1 MPDLDRR
8 AAAGRDDVA
17 GREQRCCARG
27 AGLEKREAERR
38 RAGNAE
44 RPGSPQEFFSADRC
58 VGCLIVHGSPYRI
71 KIAFPATILRI
82 CEVPYTPTHGPGT
95 KMPNVEPVAEE
106 RAEPKVVLLVRL
118 LSAIDEGRFSFD
130 RLKEQIGEEKPPSTR
145 TLRRYLSVLSDAGFP
160 WFFDRGTGTYRFA
173 DGYSLRRLNLSQR
186 ELLGLVTLKRL
197 GSSLGGTFA
206 TAIEETTQKLLRSSD
221 RRTEASVTN
230 SSLAIRFGTVAM
242 DAEVER
248 VFEQLQSAERER
260 RRVSFGYTDKNG
272 TRTQRRVDPY
282 GFIVSAGRV
291 YLVGYDHGRTDM
303 RVFAVDNVSD
313 AAATPQTF
321 ERPADFNLEAYGA
334 NSVSG
339 VWHGDTVAE
348 VTVRFSPVVAKAA
361 AARTIARDQRL
372 VRRPDG
378 HVEITYRVADPL
390 EIVRFSL
397 GWGAEAE
404 VVAPDEARR
413 AAAELV
419 RALAARYA

>member
-1 MPDLDRR
+1 MPKV
-8 AAAGRDDVA
+8 AA
-17 GREQRCCARG
+17 
-27 AGLEKREAERR
+27 
-38 RAGNAE
+38 
-44 RPGSPQEFFSADRC
+44 
-58 VGCLIVHGSPYRI
+58 
-71 KIAFPATILRI
+71 
-82 CEVPYTPTHGPGT
+82 
-95 KMPNVEPVAEE
+95 VAEE

-118 LSAIDEGRFSFD
+118 LSAIDEGRFTFD
-130 RLKEQIGEEKPPSTR
+130 ELKSQIGEEKAPSTR

-221 RRTEASVTN
+221 RRTEASVEY
-230 SSLAIRFGTVAM
+230 SSLAIRFGTVVL

-260 RRVSFGYTDKNG
+260 RRVNFGYTDKNG
-272 TRTQRRVDPY
+272 ARTQRRVDPY
-282 GFIVSAGRV
+282 GFIVSSGRV
-291 YLVGYDHGRTDM
+291 YLVGYDHARTDM

-313 AAATPQTF
+313 VAVTPQVF
-321 ERPADFNLEAYGA
+321 ERPADFNLEAYGS

-339 VWHGDTVAE
+339 VWHAETVAE

-361 AARTIARDQRL
+361 AARTIAHDQRIE
-372 VRRPDG
+372 RRPDG
-378 HVEITYRVADPL
+378 SVEITYRVADPL
-390 EIVRFSL
+390 EVVRFSL

-404 VVAPDEARR
+404 VVAPAEARS
-413 AAAELV
+413 AAADV
-419 RALAARYA
+419 ARAVAARYDERAG

>member
-1 MPDLDRR
+1 M
-8 AAAGRDDVA
+8 AKAVA
-17 GREQRCCARG
+17 V
-27 AGLEKREAERR
+27 
-38 RAGNAE
+38 
-44 RPGSPQEFFSADRC
+44 AD
-58 VGCLIVHGSPYRI
+58 
-71 KIAFPATILRI
+71 
-82 CEVPYTPTHGPGT
+82 
-95 KMPNVEPVAEE
+95 E

-118 LSAIDEGRFSFD
+118 LSAIDEGRFSFEE
-130 RLKEQIGEEKPPSTR
+130 LKDQIGEEKPPSTR

-173 DGYSLRRLNLSQR
+173 EGYSLRRLNLSHR

-221 RRTEASVTN
+221 RRTEVSVEHT
-230 SSLAIRFGTVAM
+230 SLAIRFGEIAM

-248 VFEQLQSAERER
+248 VFEQLQAAERER
-260 RRVSFGYTDKNG
+260 RRVRFGYTDKNAA
-272 TRTQRRVDPY
+272 RTQRSVDPY
-282 GFIVSAGRV
+282 GFIVSSGRV
-291 YLVGYDHGRTDM
+291 YLVGFDHARTDM

-313 AAATPQTF
+313 VVVTPQTF

-339 VWHGDTVAE
+339 VRHSGTVAE

-361 AARTIARDQRL
+361 AVRTIARDQRV

-378 HVEITYRVADPL
+378 SVEITYRVVDPL

-404 VVAPDEARR
+404 VIAPDEVR
-413 AAAELV
+413 AAAADV
-419 RALAARYA
+419 ARAVAARYG